1 MVAMMMV
8 VPAMIMAAVGTA
20 VRTMMGVRDDDAS
33 GTQQGNRGQQNCGN
47 HSVDFHTRDDFLVRV
62 PVKGALRIP
71 TAPVG

>member
-1 MVAMMMV
+1 MVSMTM
-8 VPAMIMAAVGTA
+8 VPAMIMAAVRTA
-20 VRTMMGVRDDDAS
+20 VRAMMGVRDDNAS
-33 GTQQGNRGQQNCGN
+33 GAQQGNTSQQNCGN